1 MKGEKEVGI
10 CNINLKEIN
19 SLYLLHSYKTKT
31 SIHIKSKPKYKT
43 NYI

>member
-19 SLYLLHSYKTKT
+19 FLYFLYSYKIKI
-31 SIHIKSKPKYKT
+31 SIYIKFKLKYKI